1 MFSTIISS
9 NKFSVRFPLFSFWN
23 SYNEMLFHLI
33 LSYKTS
39 SFCTILSILLL
50 PCWVK
55 STALSSM
62 SLILSVTL
70 SSLLLKLTSVLF
82 SLVIVLFSS
91 GTSIWY
97 LLILSM
103 SLLKLLLCSSILLP
117 SFMSLFMTVTVNS
130 FFYFLKF
137 FYIIFFFFT
146 LQYCIGFAIHI
157 TYLHFIKVFSLDF
170 F

>member
-1 MFSTIISS
+1 MSVFVSKLGMFSTIISS

-103 SLLKLLLCSSILLP
+103 SLLKLLLSMFTVYIASV
-117 SFMSLFMTVTVNS
+117 FMI
-130 FFYFLKF
+130 FLVF
-137 FYIIFFFFT
+137 W
-146 LQYCIGFAIHI
+146 LQGM
-157 TYLHFIKVFSLDF
+157 
-170 F
+170 